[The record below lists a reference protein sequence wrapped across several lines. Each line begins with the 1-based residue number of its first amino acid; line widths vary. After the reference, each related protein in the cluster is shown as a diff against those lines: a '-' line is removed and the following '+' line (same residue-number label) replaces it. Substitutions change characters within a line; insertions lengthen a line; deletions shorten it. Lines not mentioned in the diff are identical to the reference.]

1 MQSERNKALKSPLSI
16 CSLRANLRWGTVM
29 VNPFHLKTALLAK
42 HAQHGVLI
50 HFPIA
55 LFITAVVFDIIAQWT
70 KRRSLAHAAYYNLLV
85 AAISTV
91 PVLATGL
98 LAWQFQLEGQK
109 LKGILLLHLVLACV
123 STVMIWLVWWVHFR
137 TRRRLVYLPS
147 YRLAVELLAVG
158 LVALTGHLGGFLS
171 GVNLPG

>member
-1 MQSERNKALKSPLSI
+1 
-16 CSLRANLRWGTVM
+16 M
-29 VNPFHLKTALLAK
+29 VNPFDLKSALLAK
-42 HAQHGVLI
+42 HAQHVVLI

-55 LFITAVVFDIIAQWT
+55 LFIAGVGFDLLAQWT
-70 KRRSLAHAAYYNLLV
+70 KRRGLADTAYYNLLV

-98 LAWQFQLEGQK
+98 LAWQFKLEGQK
-109 LKGILLLHLVLACV
+109 LKGILLLHLVLASV

-137 TRRRLVYLPS
+137 ARRRSVDLPS
-147 YRLAVELLAVG
+147 YRLAAEFLVVG